1 MTNNSPPNS
10 FFSLV
15 MDKES
20 DNKSG
25 GKPGS
30 EEESAENEMVKADA
44 PESQLSESAMGL
56 GESTSRSSEDE
67 ALASSVM
74 QSDSAVHSET
84 MPHDARR
91 VLVHLMRQGSVMAS
105 QKSKLFE
112 LLCRHESAIRKHLSE
127 VYLQL
132 VLDQKMG
139 VAFVASATYQNEKQ
153 NDIGDIN
160 VESDSENQDDL
171 ELDESTTLIPKR
183 TLSLYDTLILLV
195 LRKHYQDRESAG
207 EQKITIDIERLE
219 SYLTPFL
226 PITDHASKDRK
237 KLLARVKEM
246 VKRKVLSTIR
256 GAEDRYEI
264 TPIIRYV
271 VSASFLESMLAEY
284 TLLAQQTE
292 GASVQTSP
300 VDNSRID
307 NIGGEAIGEANE

>member
-15 MDKES
+15 LDNKGDKES
-20 DNKSG
+20 DNESIAM
-25 GKPGS
+25 PGS
-30 EEESAENEMVKADA
+30 EEEFTENRMVKEETQD
-44 PESQLSESAMGL
+44 SQVSENDIGL

-67 ALASSVM
+67 ALATSVM
-74 QSDSAVHSET
+74 QSDSVVHSET

-127 VYLQL
+127 VYLRL

-139 VAFVASATYQNEKQ
+139 VAFIASADYQS
-153 NDIGDIN
+153 DIGDIN
-160 VESDSENQDDL
+160 VESGAENQDDL

-292 GASVQTSP
+292 DTSVQTTP
-300 VDNSRID
+300 VN
-307 NIGGEAIGEANE
+307 NGEGVGEVNE

>member
-15 MDKES
+15 LDNKRKNES
-20 DNKSG
+20 DNESVA
-25 GKPGS
+25 KPGS
-30 EEESAENEMVKADA
+30 EEEFSENRMVNEETQD
-44 PESQLSESAMGL
+44 SQVSENSMGL
-56 GESTSRSSEDE
+56 GESTSQSSEDE
-67 ALASSVM
+67 ALATSVM
-74 QSDSAVHSET
+74 QSESPQVHSET

-91 VLVHLMRQGSVMAS
+91 VLVHLMRQGSVMVS

-127 VYLQL
+127 VYLRF

-139 VAFVASATYQNEKQ
+139 VAFVASADYQ

-160 VESDSENQDDL
+160 VEPGSEGNSENQDDP

-256 GAEDRYEI
+256 GADDRYEI

-292 GASVQTSP
+292 DASVEASP
-300 VDNSRID
+300 IN
-307 NIGGEAIGEANE
+307 NNGEGVGEVNE

>member
-20 DNKSG
+20 DNESAA
-25 GKPGS
+25 KPDS
-30 EEESAENEMVKADA
+30 EEEFSENRMVK
-44 PESQLSESAMGL
+44 EETQGSQVSENAMGL

-67 ALASSVM
+67 ALATSVM
-74 QSDSAVHSET
+74 QSDSVVHSET

-127 VYLQL
+127 VYLRL

-139 VAFVASATYQNEKQ
+139 VAFVASADYQNEKQ
-153 NDIGDIN
+153 NDFGDIN
-160 VESDSENQDDL
+160 VEPGSEGNSENQDDP

-256 GAEDRYEI
+256 GADDRYEI

-292 GASVQTSP
+292 DASVQASP
-300 VDNSRID
+300 IN
-307 NIGGEAIGEANE
+307 NNGEEVGEVNE

>member
-20 DNKSG
+20 DNKSD

-30 EEESAENEMVKADA
+30 EEESVENEMVKADT
-44 PESQLSESAMGL
+44 PDSQLSESAMEL

-67 ALASSVM
+67 VLASSVM
-74 QSDSAVHSET
+74 QSDSAIHSET

-91 VLVHLMRQGSVMAS
+91 VLVHLMRQGSVMAL

-139 VAFVASATYQNEKQ
+139 VAFVASADYQ
-153 NDIGDIN
+153 NDIGDININ
-160 VESDSENQDDL
+160 VESDSENQEDL

-292 GASVQTSP
+292 DASVQTSP

-307 NIGGEAIGEANE
+307 NIGGEAIGETNE

>member
-15 MDKES
+15 L
-20 DNKSG
+20 DNKGDKDSENESVA
-25 GKPGS
+25 KPGS
-30 EEESAENEMVKADA
+30 EEEFSENRMVKEETQD
-44 PESQLSESAMGL
+44 SQVSENAMGL
-56 GESTSRSSEDE
+56 GESTFQSSEDE
-67 ALASSVM
+67 ALATSVM
-74 QSDSAVHSET
+74 QSDSVVHSET

-127 VYLQL
+127 VYLRL

-139 VAFVASATYQNEKQ
+139 VAFVASADYQT
-153 NDIGDIN
+153 DISDLN
-160 VESDSENQDDL
+160 VEPGSEGNSENQDDP

-292 GASVQTSP
+292 DASVQASP
-300 VDNSRID
+300 IN
-307 NIGGEAIGEANE
+307 NNGEEVGEVNE

>member
-10 FFSLV
+10 FFSLI

-20 DNKSG
+20 DNESA
-25 GKPGS
+25 GKQGY
-30 EEESAENEMVKADA
+30 EEGFAENEMVKADA

-105 QKSKLFE
+105 QKPKLFE

-139 VAFVASATYQNEKQ
+139 VAFVASADYQ

-284 TLLAQQTE
+284 ALLAQQTE

>member
-10 FFSLV
+10 FFSLI

-20 DNKSG
+20 DNESA
-25 GKPGS
+25 GKQGY
-30 EEESAENEMVKADA
+30 EEGFAENEMVKADA

-127 VYLQL
+127 VYLRL

-139 VAFVASATYQNEKQ
+139 VAFVASADYQ
-153 NDIGDIN
+153 NDISDIN
-160 VESDSENQDDL
+160 VDPGSEENSENQDDP

-256 GAEDRYEI
+256 GADDRYEI

-292 GASVQTSP
+292 DASVQASP
-300 VDNSRID
+300 IN
-307 NIGGEAIGEANE
+307 NNGEEVGEVNE

>member
-1 MTNNSPPNS
+1 MANNSPPNS

-20 DNKSG
+20 DNESAAKL
-25 GKPGS
+25 GS
-30 EEESAENEMVKADA
+30 EEELSENRMVKEEAQD
-44 PESQLSESAMGL
+44 SQISENTMGL
-56 GESTSRSSEDE
+56 DESTPRSSEDE
-67 ALASSVM
+67 ALTTSVM
-74 QSDSAVHSET
+74 QSDSV

-91 VLVHLMRQGSVMAS
+91 ALVHLMRQGSVMAS

-112 LLCRHESAIRKHLSE
+112 LLCRHESAIRKHLLE
-127 VYLQL
+127 VYLRL

-139 VAFVASATYQNEKQ
+139 VAFVASADYQ

-160 VESDSENQDDL
+160 VEAGSEGNSENQDDP

-256 GAEDRYEI
+256 GAEYRYEI

-292 GASVQTSP
+292 DAAVQANP
-300 VDNSRID
+300 VNNNS
-307 NIGGEAIGEANE
+307 GGEVGEANE

>member
-20 DNKSG
+20 DNENAA
-25 GKPGS
+25 KPGS
-30 EEESAENEMVKADA
+30 DEGFAENRMVKEEAQD
-44 PESQLSESAMGL
+44 SQVSENTMGL
-56 GESTSRSSEDE
+56 GESTSQSSEDE
-67 ALASSVM
+67 ALATSVV

-105 QKSKLFE
+105 QKPKLFE
-112 LLCRHESAIRKHLSE
+112 LLCRHEPAIRKHLSE
-127 VYLQL
+127 VYLRL

-139 VAFVASATYQNEKQ
+139 VAFVASADYQ
-153 NDIGDIN
+153 NDISDIN
-160 VESDSENQDDL
+160 VEPGAENQDDP

-292 GASVQTSP
+292 DASVQTTP
-300 VDNSRID
+300 VN
-307 NIGGEAIGEANE
+307 NGEGVGEVNE

>member
-20 DNKSG
+20 YNKSG

-56 GESTSRSSEDE
+56 GESTSRPSEDE

-139 VAFVASATYQNEKQ
+139 VAFVASADYQ

-292 GASVQTSP
+292 DASVQTNP
-300 VDNSRID
+300 LDN
-307 NIGGEAIGEANE
+307 NKGEGVGEVNEQS

>member
-20 DNKSG
+20 YNKSG

-74 QSDSAVHSET
+74 QRDSAVHSET

-139 VAFVASATYQNEKQ
+139 VAFVASADYQ

-292 GASVQTSP
+292 DASVQTNP
-300 VDNSRID
+300 LDN
-307 NIGGEAIGEANE
+307 NKGEGVGEVNEQS

>member
-1 MTNNSPPNS
+1 MINNSPPNS

-20 DNKSG
+20 DNESTAM
-25 GKPGS
+25 PDS
-30 EEESAENEMVKADA
+30 EEGFAANIMVK
-44 PESQLSESAMGL
+44 
-56 GESTSRSSEDE
+56 DE
-67 ALASSVM
+67 ANSVM
-74 QSDSAVHSET
+74 PSDSV

-105 QKSKLFE
+105 QKSKLFD
-112 LLCRHESAIRKHLSE
+112 LLFRHESAIRKHLSE

-132 VLDQKMG
+132 VLDHKMG
-139 VAFVASATYQNEKQ
+139 VAFVASADFQ
-153 NDIGDIN
+153 NDINDIN
-160 VESDSENQDDL
+160 VETGSENQDDC

-207 EQKITIDIERLE
+207 EHKITIDIERLE

-256 GAEDRYEI
+256 GTEDRYEI
-264 TPIIRYV
+264 TPIIRFV

-284 TLLAQQTE
+284 TLLAQQSE
-292 GASVQTSP
+292 GASIQSSTVH
-300 VDNSRID
+300 N
-307 NIGGEAIGEANE
+307 NNGEEIGEASE

>member
-139 VAFVASATYQNEKQ
+139 VAFVASADYQ

-160 VESDSENQDDL
+160 VESDSENLDDL

-292 GASVQTSP
+292 AASVQTSP

>member
-15 MDKES
+15 LDNKREKES
-20 DNKSG
+20 DNESVA
-25 GKPGS
+25 KPGS
-30 EEESAENEMVKADA
+30 EEEFSENRMVNEETQD
-44 PESQLSESAMGL
+44 SQVSENCMGL
-56 GESTSRSSEDE
+56 GESTSQLSEDE
-67 ALASSVM
+67 ALATSVT

-127 VYLQL
+127 VYLRL

-139 VAFVASATYQNEKQ
+139 VAFVASADYQ

-160 VESDSENQDDL
+160 VEPGSEGNSENQDDP

-237 KLLARVKEM
+237 KLLARAKEM

-256 GAEDRYEI
+256 GADDRYEI

-292 GASVQTSP
+292 DASVQASP
-300 VDNSRID
+300 IN
-307 NIGGEAIGEANE
+307 NNGEEVGEVNE

>member
-15 MDKES
+15 LDNKGDKES
-20 DNKSG
+20 DNESAA
-25 GKPGS
+25 KPGS
-30 EEESAENEMVKADA
+30 EEESAENEMVKAEA
-44 PESQLSESAMGL
+44 PDSQISESAMGL

-67 ALASSVM
+67 ILDASVTQGDSVM
-74 QSDSAVHSET
+74 S
-84 MPHDARR
+84 HDARR

-139 VAFVASATYQNEKQ
+139 VAFVASADYQN
-153 NDIGDIN
+153 DVGDIN

>member
-1 MTNNSPPNS
+1 MTNNSTPNS
-10 FFSLV
+10 FFALV
-15 MDKES
+15 MDNRNNSKQGS
-20 DNKSG
+20 QKKIADNGMVTEETPDSQLSKNAEELSEDT
-25 GKPGS
+25 PSSS
-30 EEESAENEMVKADA
+30 EEETLD
-44 PESQLSESAMGL
+44 
-56 GESTSRSSEDE
+56 TS
-67 ALASSVM
+67 VT
-74 QSDSAVHSET
+74 QSDSV
-84 MPHDARR
+84 MLHDARR

-105 QKSKLFE
+105 QKPKLFE

-127 VYLQL
+127 VYLRL
-132 VLDQKMG
+132 VLEQKMG
-139 VAFVASATYQNEKQ
+139 VAFVASADYQ

-237 KLLARVKEM
+237 QLLARVKEM
-246 VKRKVLSTIR
+246 VKRKVLSMIR
-256 GAEDRYEI
+256 GAENRYEI

-284 TLLAQQTE
+284 TLLAQQA
-292 GASVQTSP
+292 GDASVQTSP
-300 VDNSRID
+300 LDKNNGEGVD
-307 NIGGEAIGEANE
+307 EANE

>member
-15 MDKES
+15 MDNENTGKEDS
-20 DNKSG
+20 KEGLAENGLVEADATDNQLTEYVGELSKGTSR
-25 GKPGS
+25 S
-30 EEESAENEMVKADA
+30 EEEEI
-44 PESQLSESAMGL
+44 SE
-56 GESTSRSSEDE
+56 TS
-67 ALASSVM
+67 VT
-74 QSDSAVHSET
+74 QSDSS

-105 QKSKLFE
+105 QKTKLFE
-112 LLCRHESAIRKHLSE
+112 LLCRHEVAIRKHLSE

-132 VLDQKMG
+132 ILDQKMG
-139 VAFVASATYQNEKQ
+139 VAFVASAAYQDERVNGS
-153 NDIGDIN
+153 GD
-160 VESDSENQDDL
+160 VDGEPGFEGKSEGQDDL

-292 GASVQTSP
+292 GASGQANPLDSNKG
-300 VDNSRID
+300 DEA
-307 NIGGEAIGEANE
+307 GEAGEANE

>member
-1 MTNNSPPNS
+1 MTDNSPPNS
-10 FFSLV
+10 FFSMV
-15 MDKES
+15 TGREPTGQERIITDK
-20 DNKSG
+20 DN
-25 GKPGS
+25 PID
-30 EEESAENEMVKADA
+30 SA
-44 PESQLSESAMGL
+44 GL
-56 GESTSRSSEDE
+56 GIESPKQGDSVTDE
-67 ALASSVM
+67 VEASYCADTANVTVGENDSV
-74 QSDSAVHSET
+74 

-112 LLCRHESAIRKHLSE
+112 LLCRHEVAIRKHLSE

-132 VLDQKMG
+132 VLDRKSG
-139 VAFVASATYQNEKQ
+139 VAFVASTNTEYS
-153 NDIGDIN
+153 NDRDECGDAYIEAQE
-160 VESDSENQDDL
+160 ESA
-171 ELDESTTLIPKR
+171 TLISKR

-195 LRKHYQDRESAG
+195 LRKHFQDRESAG

-226 PITDHASKDRK
+226 PLTDHGSKDRK

-246 VKRKVLSTIR
+246 LKRKVLSTIR

-284 TLLAQQTE
+284 TALASEQADLKDKGKLEQE
-292 GASVQTSP
+292 NG
-300 VDNSRID
+300 D
-307 NIGGEAIGEANE
+307 ANE

>member
-15 MDKES
+15 LDNKREKES
-20 DNKSG
+20 DNESVA
-25 GKPGS
+25 KPGS
-30 EEESAENEMVKADA
+30 EEEFSENRMVNEETQD
-44 PESQLSESAMGL
+44 SQVSENSMGL
-56 GESTSRSSEDE
+56 GESTSQSSEDE
-67 ALASSVM
+67 ALATSVT

-127 VYLQL
+127 VYLRL

-139 VAFVASATYQNEKQ
+139 VAFVASADYQ

-160 VESDSENQDDL
+160 VEPGSEGNSENQDDP

-256 GAEDRYEI
+256 GADDRYEI

-292 GASVQTSP
+292 DASVQASP
-300 VDNSRID
+300 IN
-307 NIGGEAIGEANE
+307 NNGEEVGEVNE

>member
-1 MTNNSPPNS
+1 MTNDSPPNS

-20 DNKSG
+20 DNESAA
-25 GKPGS
+25 KPGS
-30 EEESAENEMVKADA
+30 DEGFAENRMVKEEAQD
-44 PESQLSESAMGL
+44 SQVSENTMGL

-67 ALASSVM
+67 ALATSAI

-139 VAFVASATYQNEKQ
+139 VAFVASADYQ

-284 TLLAQQTE
+284 ALLAQQTE

>member
-1 MTNNSPPNS
+1 MTNNSPPHS

-15 MDKES
+15 LDNKGDKES
-20 DNKSG
+20 DNESIAM
-25 GKPGS
+25 PGS
-30 EEESAENEMVKADA
+30 EEEFSENRMVKEETQD
-44 PESQLSESAMGL
+44 SQVSENAMEL
-56 GESTSRSSEDE
+56 GESTSQSSEDE
-67 ALASSVM
+67 ALATSVV

-127 VYLQL
+127 VYLRL

-139 VAFVASATYQNEKQ
+139 VAFVASADYQ
-153 NDIGDIN
+153 NDISDIN
-160 VESDSENQDDL
+160 VEPGAENQDGP

-292 GASVQTSP
+292 DASVQTTP
-300 VDNSRID
+300 VN
-307 NIGGEAIGEANE
+307 NGEGVGEVNE

>member
-1 MTNNSPPNS
+1 MANNSPPNS

-20 DNKSG
+20 LA
-25 GKPGS
+25 KPGS
-30 EEESAENEMVKADA
+30 EEEFSENRMVKEKTQD
-44 PESQLSESAMGL
+44 SQVSENAMEM

-67 ALASSVM
+67 ALATSIM
-74 QSDSAVHSET
+74 QSESATDSET

-112 LLCRHESAIRKHLSE
+112 LLCRHKAAIRKHLSE
-127 VYLQL
+127 VYLRL
-132 VLDQKMG
+132 VLNQKMG
-139 VAFVASATYQNEKQ
+139 VAFIASADYQ
-153 NDIGDIN
+153 NDIGDIKIEPSSEGN
-160 VESDSENQDDL
+160 SENQDDP

-271 VSASFLESMLAEY
+271 VSASFLESMLVEY
-284 TLLAQQTE
+284 KLLAQQTE
-292 GASVQTSP
+292 DTAVQTSP
-300 VDNSRID
+300 VN
-307 NIGGEAIGEANE
+307 NNNGEEVGENNE

>member
-1 MTNNSPPNS
+1 MTNNSPPKS
-10 FFSLV
+10 FFSLIL
-15 MDKES
+15 DNKREKES
-20 DNKSG
+20 DNESAA
-25 GKPGS
+25 KPGS
-30 EEESAENEMVKADA
+30 EEEFSENRMVK
-44 PESQLSESAMGL
+44 EETQGSQVSENAMGL
-56 GESTSRSSEDE
+56 GESTSLSSEDE
-67 ALASSVM
+67 ALATSVK
-74 QSDSAVHSET
+74 QSGSAVHSET

-105 QKSKLFE
+105 QKPKLFE
-112 LLCRHESAIRKHLSE
+112 LLCRHESAIRKHLLE
-127 VYLQL
+127 VYLRL

-139 VAFVASATYQNEKQ
+139 VAFVASADYQ

-160 VESDSENQDDL
+160 VEPGSEGNSENQDDP

-226 PITDHASKDRK
+226 PITDHSSKDRK

-256 GAEDRYEI
+256 GADDRYEI

-284 TLLAQQTE
+284 TLLAQKTE
-292 GASVQTSP
+292 DASVQASP
-300 VDNSRID
+300 IN
-307 NIGGEAIGEANE
+307 NNGEEVGEVNE

>member
-20 DNKSG
+20 DNESAA
-25 GKPGS
+25 KPGS
-30 EEESAENEMVKADA
+30 DEGFAENRMVKEEAQD
-44 PESQLSESAMGL
+44 SQLSENTMGL

-67 ALASSVM
+67 ALTTSAI

-139 VAFVASATYQNEKQ
+139 VAFVASADYQ
-153 NDIGDIN
+153 NDIGDNN

>member
-15 MDKES
+15 LDNKGDKES
-20 DNKSG
+20 DNESAA
-25 GKPGS
+25 KPDS
-30 EEESAENEMVKADA
+30 EEEFSENRMVN
-44 PESQLSESAMGL
+44 EETQGSQVSENAMGL
-56 GESTSRSSEDE
+56 GESTSLSSEDE
-67 ALASSVM
+67 ALATSVM

-127 VYLQL
+127 VYLRL

-139 VAFVASATYQNEKQ
+139 VAFVASADYQ
-153 NDIGDIN
+153 NDISDIN
-160 VESDSENQDDL
+160 VEPGSEGNSENQDDP

-256 GAEDRYEI
+256 GADDRYEI

-292 GASVQTSP
+292 DASVEASP
-300 VDNSRID
+300 IN
-307 NIGGEAIGEANE
+307 NNGEEVGEVNE

>member
-44 PESQLSESAMGL
+44 PGSQLSESAMGL
-56 GESTSRSSEDE
+56 GESTSRSSEYE

-139 VAFVASATYQNEKQ
+139 VAFVASADYQ

-292 GASVQTSP
+292 GASVQASP

>member
-1 MTNNSPPNS
+1 MPNNSPPNS

-15 MDKES
+15 TGKES
-20 DNKSG
+20 TNKESSG
-25 GKPGS
+25 KQSTGNGDVDKGL
-30 EEESAENEMVKADA
+30 AENGVVEAEARNNELAEKVEEMSDDPSPVAVEGSLDV
-44 PESQLSESAMGL
+44 SITQSHSA
-56 GESTSRSSEDE
+56 
-67 ALASSVM
+67 
-74 QSDSAVHSET
+74 

-91 VLVHLMRQGSVMAS
+91 VLVHLMRQGSLMAS

-112 LLCRHESAIRKHLSE
+112 LLCSHEVAIRKHLSE

-132 VLDQKMG
+132 ILDKKMG
-139 VAFVASATYQNEKQ
+139 VAFVASATYQNDRGEAYVGSGV
-153 NDIGDIN
+153 DVSG
-160 VESDSENQDDL
+160 SEGQDDL

-226 PITDHASKDRK
+226 PITDHTSKDRK

-271 VSASFLESMLAEY
+271 VSASFLESMLDEY
-284 TLLAQQTE
+284 TLLANKTE
-292 GASVQTSP
+292 GTSGQP
-300 VDNSRID
+300 SALDNSSRD
-307 NIGGEAIGEANE
+307 EIGETNEQP

>member
-15 MDKES
+15 LDNKRENES
-20 DNKSG
+20 DNESVA
-25 GKPGS
+25 KPGS
-30 EEESAENEMVKADA
+30 EEEFSENRMVNEETQD
-44 PESQLSESAMGL
+44 SQVSENSMEL
-56 GESTSRSSEDE
+56 GESTSQSSEDE
-67 ALASSVM
+67 ALATSVM
-74 QSDSAVHSET
+74 QSESPQVHSET

-127 VYLQL
+127 VYLRL

-139 VAFVASATYQNEKQ
+139 VAFVAYQNEKQ
-153 NDIGDIN
+153 NDISDIN
-160 VESDSENQDDL
+160 VEPGSEENSENQDDP

-256 GAEDRYEI
+256 GADDRYEI

-292 GASVQTSP
+292 DASVQASP
-300 VDNSRID
+300 IN
-307 NIGGEAIGEANE
+307 NNGEEVGEVNE

>member
-30 EEESAENEMVKADA
+30 EEESAENEVVKADA

-56 GESTSRSSEDE
+56 GESTSRPSEDE

-139 VAFVASATYQNEKQ
+139 VAFVASADYQ

-183 TLSLYDTLILLV
+183 ALSLYDTLILLV

-226 PITDHASKDRK
+226 PITDHVSKDRK

-256 GAEDRYEI
+256 GTEDRYEI

-292 GASVQTSP
+292 GTSVQASP

-307 NIGGEAIGEANE
+307 NIDGEAIGEANE